1 MRFPLVLTPKAL
13 TLDVPTLKASMPAFA
28 PKMTARRTL
37 QLASSLLALSFFCA
51 VIPASAQEVRIPLPK
66 KSKYTPVQALNRDG
80 VAALKKHD
88 IPKAKRLFYKAY
100 LIDPN
105 DPFTLNNLGYV
116 AELEGSL
123 DRAQRYYDQAQANT
137 SDAVIDRS
145 TAEEM
150 QGKTV
155 KVVAGHTAEGPMKVN
170 GLNSEALDL
179 LNRDRAPE
187 ADVVLQQALKLDPNN
202 PFTLNNMG
210 FAKEKEGEL
219 EAAIQFYDRS
229 AATGSREPIVIAF
242 NKSWRGKPISEVA
255 ARNADSSRKELSK
268 AQDLQDRVAR
278 LNVRGVSAMN
288 RNDRKAAKESFEAAY
303 KLDPNNSFAINNM
316 GYLAELQGDKET
328 AQSFYEQAQ
337 RAERSRQKVMV
348 STRPEVEGQTAEQV
362 AEQSSSLVE
371 SSFNARA
378 EANRRSG
385 APPALRTRDNR
396 VIVEPTKNPNLTPPE
411 FQRPPGDG
419 TPQGNAAQQ
428 NTQPEQQQQN
438 NPSPKNAAPVQQNN
452 VPQNTVPQNNGQQNN
467 VQPNNGQP
475 PQTTN
480 PPGDQQQTPPEFRKP
495 QQQSQPEQQQQ
506 QQLPPNSQPQTQQ
519 QQQQPVQAQPQQTQP
534 SPQQPEQQQQQPANS
549 QPQQPG
555 QPVQQQQ
562 PAPQQQQPVNPQP
575 QPTPQPNNQPQ
586 QQATPPSK

>member
-1 MRFPLVLTPKAL
+1 MRSPLVCSLTVNSFTRHL
-13 TLDVPTLKASMPAFA
+13 VVP
-28 PKMTARRTL
+28 
-37 QLASSLLALSFFCA
+37 SLLALSLFGGA
-51 VIPASAQEVRIPLPK
+51 ISAGAQQVRIPLPK

-80 VAALKKHD
+80 VAALKKRD
-88 IPKAKRLFYKAY
+88 IGKAKRLFYKAY

-137 SDAVIDRS
+137 SEAIVDKS

-155 KVVAGHTAEGPMKVN
+155 ATVAGRTAEGAMKVN
-170 GLNSEALDL
+170 GLNSEALGL

-219 EAAIQFYDRS
+219 EEAIRYYDRS

-242 NKSWRGKPISEVA
+242 NKNWRGRPISEVA
-255 ARNADSSRKELSK
+255 ARNADDSRKELSK
-268 AQDLQDRVAR
+268 SQNLQDRVAR

-288 RNDRKAAKESFEAAY
+288 RNDRKTARDNFQQAY

-316 GYLAELQGDKET
+316 GYLAELEGDKET

-337 RAERSRQKVMV
+337 RAERARQKVMV
-348 STRPEVEGQTAEQV
+348 STRPELEGQTSGQV

-371 SSFNARA
+371 SGFAARA
-378 EANRRSG
+378 AARRRSG
-385 APPALRTRDNR
+385 AAPALKTRDNR
-396 VIVEPTKNPNLTPPE
+396 DVVEPKTKPSS
-411 FQRPPGDG
+411 
-419 TPQGNAAQQ
+419 
-428 NTQPEQQQQN
+428 NT
-438 NPSPKNAAPVQQNN
+438 
-452 VPQNTVPQNNGQQNN
+452 
-467 VQPNNGQP
+467 
-475 PQTTN
+475 
-480 PPGDQQQTPPEFRKP
+480 TPPEFRQPPADGEAPIVATP
-495 QQQSQPEQQQQ
+495 QSD
-506 QQLPPNSQPQTQQ
+506 
-519 QQQQPVQAQPQQTQP
+519 
-534 SPQQPEQQQQQPANS
+534 QPANQNPPELKTRPQQEQSPAS

-555 QPVQQQQ
+555 
-562 PAPQQQQPVNPQP
+562 
-575 QPTPQPNNQPQ
+575 NQPPQ
-586 QQATPPSK
+586 E